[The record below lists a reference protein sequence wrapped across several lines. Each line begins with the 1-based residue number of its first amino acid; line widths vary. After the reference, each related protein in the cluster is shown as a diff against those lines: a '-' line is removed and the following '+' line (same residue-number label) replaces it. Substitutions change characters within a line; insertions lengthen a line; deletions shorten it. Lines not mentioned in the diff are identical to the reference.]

1 MNGRL
6 KIFAIFLLLFVE
18 AFVFAVFYHTK
29 SALTEV
35 KISGKTYFVEV
46 AQTSVER
53 QKGLSGHMPLLENS
67 GMLFVFDRPDDYGFW
82 MKDMFFPL
90 DIIWI
95 SNDYRVVHLEKN
107 ISPDTYPTVY
117 YAGVPVL
124 YVLEISAGQ
133 IDKNNIK
140 IGDFL
145 KISGKNL

>member
-1 MNGRL
+1 
-6 KIFAIFLLLFVE
+6 
-18 AFVFAVFYHTK
+18 
-29 SALTEV
+29 
-35 KISGKTYFVEV
+35 
-46 AQTSVER
+46 
-53 QKGLSGHMPLLENS
+53 
-67 GMLFVFDRPDDYGFW
+67 
-82 MKDMFFPL
+82 
-90 DIIWI
+90 
-95 SNDYRVVHLEKN
+95 VVHLEKN